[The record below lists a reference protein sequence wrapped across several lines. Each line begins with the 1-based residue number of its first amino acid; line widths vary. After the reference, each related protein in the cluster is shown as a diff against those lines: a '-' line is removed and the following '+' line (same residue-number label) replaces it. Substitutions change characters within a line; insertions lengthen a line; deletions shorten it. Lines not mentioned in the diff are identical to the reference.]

1 MDVDTK
7 ISNEDVISSA
17 HRTLR
22 IEAKAIE
29 EISYK
34 LNNEFIQSVKML
46 FSCKGRVVISGIG
59 KTGHI
64 GRKIAATLASTGTPA
79 FFVHAAEAM
88 HGDLGMLTRNDVLIA
103 ISYSGS
109 GPELLSILPTAKR
122 LGVKIIAITGNIK
135 SKIANLSDSIL
146 DINVKQEACPLNLAP
161 TASTT
166 AALALGDALAV
177 ACLELR
183 CFNLN
188 DFARSH
194 PGGTLGR
201 NLLTLVQDVMRPPK
215 LLPIVH
221 PRLSVL
227 EALDIITSK
236 NMGMAIIMGENKI
249 PLGIFTD
256 GDLRRLLMKHK
267 EDICTISILNGMSS
281 EPFYISPKALA
292 IEAAKKMDEKQI
304 NQLIVLDEHNTLIGA
319 LHVHDLM
326 NAKII

>member
-1 MDVDTK
+1 MDIK

-22 IEAKAIE
+22 IEARAIE
-29 EISYK
+29 EISFR
-34 LNNEFIQSVKML
+34 LNNEFILSVKML
-46 FSCKGRVVISGIG
+46 LSCKGRVIVSGIG

-88 HGDLGMLTRNDVLIA
+88 HGDLGMLTKNDVLVA

-122 LGVKIIAITGNIK
+122 LGIKIIAITGNIK
-135 SKIANLSDSIL
+135 SEIANLSDSIL
-146 DINVKQEACPLNLAP
+146 DINVQQEACPLNLAP

-201 NLLTLVQDVMRPPK
+201 NLLTLVQDIMRPIE

-221 PRLSVL
+221 PSLSIL
-227 EALDIITSK
+227 EALDIISSK
-236 NMGMAIIMGENKI
+236 NMGMAIIIDDNKI

-256 GDLRRLLMKHK
+256 GDLRRLLIKHK
-267 EDICTISILNGMSS
+267 GDICKISILSGMSS
-281 EPFYISPKALA
+281 KPYCIPPRALA
-292 IEAAKKMDEKQI
+292 IEAAKTMHEKQI
-304 NQLIVLDEHNTLIGA
+304 NQIIVLDEGSSLIGA
-319 LHVHDLM
+319 LHIHDLI

>member
-1 MDVDTK
+1 MDADIK

-17 HRTLR
+17 RRTLR
-22 IEAKAIE
+22 IEARAIE
-29 EISYK
+29 EISSK
-34 LNNEFIQSVKML
+34 LNNEFILSVKML
-46 FSCKGRVVISGIG
+46 LSCKGRVIISGIG
-59 KTGHI
+59 KTGHV

-88 HGDLGMLTRNDVLIA
+88 HGDLGMLTKNDVLVA

-109 GPELLSILPTAKR
+109 GPELLSILPAAKK
-122 LGVKIIAITGNIK
+122 LGVKIVAITGNKK
-135 SKIANLSDSIL
+135 SGIANLSDSIL
-146 DINVKQEACPLNLAP
+146 DINVQQEACPLNLAP

-188 DFARSH
+188 DFARFH

-201 NLLTLVQDVMRPPK
+201 NLLTLVQDIMRPLK

-221 PRLSVL
+221 ASLSILEVL
-227 EALDIITSK
+227 NIISSK
-236 NMGMAIIMGENKI
+236 NMGMAIVMGEDNI

-256 GDLRRLLMKHK
+256 GDLRRLLTKYK
-267 EDICTISILNGMSS
+267 EDICNISIINGMSS
-281 EPFYISPKALA
+281 EPYYISPKALA

-304 NQLIVLDEHNTLIGA
+304 NQLIVLDENGSLIGA
-319 LHVHDLM
+319 IHIHDLM